1 MQIKH
6 LLLSYKRHKILMGIL
21 AITIVL
27 ETRNRIRVSYR
38 NNLITQ
44 VNPIQALLDANDKN
58 NGFYM

>member
-1 MQIKH
+1 
-6 LLLSYKRHKILMGIL
+6 MGIL